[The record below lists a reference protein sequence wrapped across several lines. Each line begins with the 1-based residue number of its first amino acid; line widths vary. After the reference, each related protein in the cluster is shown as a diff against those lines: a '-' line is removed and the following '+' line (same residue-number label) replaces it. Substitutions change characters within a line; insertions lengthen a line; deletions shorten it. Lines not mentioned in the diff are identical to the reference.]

1 MELLVLTKVDG
12 FLGPFAAIFGWI
24 FNILYILL
32 DKIYELFGDGKVGI
46 VAVTVIL
53 FTIVTKLLMTP
64 LTIKQQKF
72 SKMSNIMNPELTAI
86 QEKYKGKKDEKSMRL
101 MQMEQQAV
109 YEKYGTTPTAG
120 CLPMLI
126 MFPLMFALYR
136 IIYAIP
142 AYVPQINELYYGIAE
157 EIKNAPDYF
166 NYMSEMATS
175 LGVATKEFVEMGDNV
190 FTNTHIIDIL
200 TKFRIADW
208 DNLIEKFPTVANI
221 MTDNVSNI
229 ELIKDIHSVGAFN
242 ILDTPQSYG
251 MSLALLIPVL
261 AIVTQLLQSKL
272 SMTNTKKNGNNS
284 NQDNPMVQSM
294 NSMMYIMPFM
304 SGFMCW
310 MFPICV
316 GIYWVA
322 STVVTIIYQFFINR
336 HIDKMDIND
345 MIAKN
350 VEKQNKKKEKIGIAS
365 GSQMAEL
372 AKMQTKSINAETIAE
387 SKKNSTASYANA
399 TGKNYTAD
407 KTTNSG
413 TGEKK
418 SISGYA
424 NMLKK
429 D

>member
-1 MELLVLTKVDG
+1 MELLVLTKVGG
-12 FLGPFAAIFGWI
+12 FLGPFATIFGWI
-24 FNILYILL
+24 FNLLYIVLE
-32 DKIYELFGDGKVGI
+32 KIYELFSDEKSGI
-46 VAVTVIL
+46 VAITVVL

-86 QEKYKGKKDEKSMRL
+86 QEKYKNKKNDEKAMRM

-109 YEKYGTTPTAG
+109 YDKYGTSPTAG

-142 AYVPQINELYYGIAE
+142 AYVPAIKELYSAIAE
-157 EIKNAPDYF
+157 ALLKEDYF
-166 NYMSEMATS
+166 AYMSEMATTLSVQTKNFTEMSVNS
-175 LGVATKEFVEMGDNV
+175 LTPD
-190 FTNTHIIDIL
+190 HLIDIM
-200 TKFRIADW
+200 TKFGSDHWVALAEQFPSIAT
-208 DNLIEKFPTVANI
+208 LINTNAEQINA
-221 MTDNVSNI
+221 
-229 ELIKDIHSVGAFN
+229 IHSIWGFN
-242 ILDTPQSYG
+242 ILNSPQYYG
-251 MSLALLIPVL
+251 FGLALLIPVL
-261 AIVTQLLQSKL
+261 AVVTQLFQSKL
-272 SMTNTKKNGNNS
+272 SMAKTKQNGKKGEENA
-284 NQDNPMVQSM
+284 MVQSM

-336 HIDKMDIND
+336 HIDKMDMD
-345 MIAKN
+345 EMIQQN
-350 VEKQNKKKEKIGIAS
+350 VEKMNKKREKMGIAS
-365 GSQMAEL
+365 GSQMAGV
-372 AKMQTKSINAETIAE
+372 AKMQTKSIDAYAAAET
-387 SKKNSTASYANA
+387 KKNTTSSYANA
-399 TGKNYTAD
+399 SGKTYTAEN
-407 KTTNSG
+407 TASSANT
-413 TGEKK
+413 EKK
-418 SISGYA
+418 SVSGYA